1 MNGAYPGGFA
11 LDATSAEL
19 PDDAHAYE
27 QEMALDRYMQSPDKD
42 DDADTDVGSMTFL
55 PTLAPP
61 PETSL
66 KDEKRRRL
74 QAHPMVLS
82 VSTDGREVACKCG
95 RIVRLNP
102 PWYMLKY
109 EQHTMSRNC
118 GEPRP
123 NRKRSLARTS
133 SLAHTSV
140 DTDVDAI
147 LAQGEPGPDASVLDE
162 HRFRVAQ
169 QLREHPKFVAMAPDG
184 LSIECRCQRLVHLD
198 GPWQPAAFFA
208 HIESDVCDRPVQR
221 KRRRPSP
228 PPPPSTVLALPCPG
242 IRSPDVAAY
251 VRAAVQV
258 TGGSRPR
265 HTIAR
270 ELFPRLLPPGG
281 PCEMAKLLCPTE
293 KKLLHDAMQREA
305 LWWIDK
311 DAGTVR
317 SLQCTGAAT
326 RATADATRLPCAKC
340 SHLRSIPSFRTAIAS
355 ANKPPKALRQTKFIP
370 KSLGPASAVDALLVH
385 GQDAYVREL
394 RDLLAQHASDATTSS
409 HVWLHAAE
417 VGLRNELAEHPVLLA
432 VLEWIVHLKEKE
444 RRGVGK
450 QNMPISPALDAFH
463 AALAALSEDAATLF
477 GLHFCGRSKRI
488 KSRKTDGHV
497 LSLLPPDA
505 ALSDLMLTLPPSD
518 DPPSDSGDHD
528 LLPDELDDPVA
539 PSSMVLAQ
547 REAAWAVHVQSHP
560 NEEIPCPGITAVHEF
575 VSASFQPIGGSR
587 PRYVLAKDY
596 APDALVDGKFVLS
609 ALTPAQADL
618 IHDAAF
624 RESLWRIDKHGKC
637 VRSQRCHRSCT
648 RTNGAC
654 DACLSLHRNATFRS
668 AVSRARKKAADPA
681 SVLANVRFTPHAFT
695 KHDPLLRAVASN
707 ASLRSLVL
715 EPPRDD
721 RGIFWLKLARLGLA
735 GAFREFCVVEGVLQ
749 SVLDVKDKARRGVG
763 KQNMNYTPA
772 LDAFLDEL
780 AVTSLPAFELFAG
793 HFCVRSLRSSKLV
806 QKRKRRK
813 LDDGLADEPMAMPAI
828 LMYSDDEAGP
838 TSSDRLLTDAFLGT
852 SESALG
858 LASALARL
866 DTDIAGN
873 DVISL

>member
-1 MNGAYPGGFA
+1 MEAAYTSAFA

-19 PDDAHAYE
+19 TDDAHAYE

-55 PTLAPP
+55 PPTLAPA
-61 PETSL
+61 TSL

-74 QAHPMVLS
+74 LAHPMVLS

-109 EQHTMSRNC
+109 DQHTMSRNC

-123 NRKRSLARTS
+123 SRKRTALAQAS
-133 SLAHTSV
+133 VSADV
-140 DTDVDAI
+140 DTI

-169 QLREHPKFVAMAPDG
+169 QLREHPKFVALAPDG
-184 LSIECRCQRLVHLD
+184 LSIECRCNRLVHLE

-208 HIESDVCDRPVQR
+208 HVESDVCDRPVQR
-221 KRRRPSP
+221 KRRRASP
-228 PPPPSTVLALPCPG
+228 PPPPSSVLALPCPG
-242 IRSPDVAAY
+242 IRSPDVAVY

-293 KKLLHDAMQREA
+293 KKLLHDALQREA

-326 RATADATRLPCAKC
+326 RTTSDATRLPCAKC
-340 SHLRSIPSFRTAIAS
+340 SHLRSIPSFRTAVAS

-394 RDLLAQHASDATTSS
+394 RDLLAQHASDATKCS

-417 VGLRNELAEHPVLLA
+417 VGLRNELADHPVLLA

-463 AALAALSEDAATLF
+463 AALADLSEDAATLF
-477 GLHFCGRSKRI
+477 SLHFCGRSKRSR
-488 KSRKTDGHV
+488 SRKSDGHV

-505 ALSDLMLTLPPSD
+505 ALGDLMLSLPPSD
-518 DPPSDSGDHD
+518 DPPSDNDDHD
-528 LLPDELDDPVA
+528 LVPDEVPLDDPIA
-539 PSSMVLAQ
+539 PPASTVLAQ
-547 REAAWAVHVQSHP
+547 REAAWAIHSQSHP

-596 APDALVDGKFVLS
+596 APDALVDGKLVLS
-609 ALTPAQADL
+609 ALTPAQADV

-637 VRSQRCHRSCT
+637 VRSRRCLRSCT
-648 RTNGAC
+648 RALGAC
-654 DACLSLHRNATFRS
+654 DACRSLHRNATFRS
-668 AVSRARKKAADPA
+668 AVSRARKKAGDPA
-681 SVLANVRFTPHAFT
+681 SVLANVKFTPHAFT
-695 KHDPLLRAVASN
+695 KHDPLLRAVAGN
-707 ASLRSLVL
+707 PSLRSLVL
-715 EPPRDD
+715 DTPRDD
-721 RGIFWLKLARLGLA
+721 DRGVFWLKLARLGLG
-735 GAFREFCVVEGVLQ
+735 GAFREFSVVEGVLA

-763 KQNMNYTPA
+763 KQNMTYTPA
-772 LDAFLDEL
+772 LDAFLEEL
-780 AVTSLPAFELFAG
+780 AATSLPAFELFAG
-793 HFCVRSLRSSKLV
+793 HFCVRSLRSSKLLGV
-806 QKRKRRK
+806 GPS
-813 LDDGLADEPMAMPAI
+813 DDEPMAMPAI
-828 LMYSDDEAGP
+828 LMYSDDDETGHS
-838 TSSDRLLTDAFLGT
+838 SSDRLLTDAFLGT

-866 DTDIAGN
+866 DTDIHGN